1 MLTKLLKYEWK
12 TTARVL
18 LPVGGGVLAFT
29 VITGVVNAI
38 LNRQNGLPAL
48 VDFFQAALN
57 MIALLVLIFMLGV
70 CVFVNV

>member
-29 VITGVVNAI
+29 IVTGLANAV
-38 LNRQNGLPAL
+38 LGSQQDLPGLIEFL
-48 VDFFQAALN
+48 
-57 MIALLVLIFMLGV
+57 
-70 CVFVNV
+70 